1 MPRTLHALVINP
13 NTSAS
18 VTERLLAALSPGL
31 RGVQLHG
38 ATAAFGAPYIADEA
52 SYCIAGHAVLDAWT
66 RAQVGAPAAGYAA
79 VLVGCFGDPGLHA
92 LREVAGMPVL
102 GLAQAAV
109 LALQRQGHQ
118 RIAIVTGGEKWAPM
132 LQRWARAEGHAV
144 PPMGSSAQI
153 VHITALPAT
162 GLQMMQAP
170 EATARTL
177 AEACA
182 HACGPPARRPCCW
195 AAPASPAWASGC
207 GLSARCRCGTAWKRR
222 SSSCGRLWRPRPAAM
237 PICVAGVW
245 CTHRQRICA

>member
-1 MPRTLHALVINP
+1 MLPGTMPRTLHALVINP

-52 SYCIAGHAVLDAWT
+52 SYCIAGHAVLDAWA

-92 LREVAGMPVL
+92 LREVADMPVL

-144 PPMGSSAQI
+144 PPKGSSAQI

-182 HACGPPARRPCCW
+182 H
-195 AAPASPAWASGC
+195 
-207 GLSARCRCGTAWKRR
+207 GLRTTGAQAVLLGGAGLAGMGERVRAIS
-222 SSSCGRLWRPRPAAM
+222 AM
-237 PICVAGVW
+237 PVWDCVEAAQQQL
-245 CTHRQRICA
+245 RQTLAA